1 MSEKK
6 ILKREVKAV
15 WDAVKELRAE
25 RGKSYAPADV
35 QDAAGQLAAHA
46 EKLAD
51 LSGKLSALNAMPPD
65 ALPPSTQPKA
75 RRSKTKG

>member
-25 RGKSYAPADV
+25 RGKQYAPSDV
-35 QDAAGQLAAHA
+35 LDAAERMAAQAQKLEQLA
-46 EKLAD
+46 
-51 LSGKLSALNAMPPD
+51 GQLSALNAMPPD
-65 ALPPSTQPKA
+65 AVPPSTQPKA
-75 RRSKTKG
+75 RRSKSKS